1 MKKYSLVLIYT
12 LFVLSAFSQS
22 TSKNDRIRELMEET
36 GAGQLGVQLINNV
49 IATYRK
55 DVPSV
60 PAEFWVEFSKEINPN
75 ELIELVV
82 PIYAKH
88 FTEKEINQLIQFYRS
103 PIGQKVI
110 EKLPLIT
117 QDSHEVGTNWG
128 KQLSNKVLARLKEKG
143 YFSNN

>member
-36 GAGQLGVQLINNV
+36 GAGQPGVRLINNV
-49 IATYRK
+49 IATYKK

-82 PIYAKH
+82 PIYPKH
-88 FTEKEINQLIQFYRS
+88 VAEKDTNPVKKFYRT
-103 PIGQKVI
+103 PI
-110 EKLPLIT
+110 
-117 QDSHEVGTNWG
+117 
-128 KQLSNKVLARLKEKG
+128 R
-143 YFSNN
+143 